1 MGTWLLRIN
10 TTFSS
15 ILCRW
20 VWPLEQVLAN
30 QVWAAVS
37 CLLQVHPLKR
47 KLLPLFLSLPLCWLE
62 YGHIWWAILNHTAH
76 ILFFTSRLELTLW
89 CLVRNQK
96 CKPKGKYSR
105 VWNGLKIWLSVF
117 SENKHIHLAYLILW
131 GVWDFLNLWAIST
144 LSFYL
149 FTVDCVGS
157 GLTCPVARG
166 ILVPW
171 PGIRPAPPALEGLF
185 FTTGSPTL
193 YLSIYEGHFSCFH
206 VFMATH
212 TWTPYLHA
220 LNNNM
225 HPNFRNADVEKNYA
239 CRKTFHP
246 VSVRKNLTIQ
256 SEYLRLRISASPPDN
271 SVMSHTWRYSRDL
284 MKHEAS

>member
-1 MGTWLLRIN
+1 MTECLQWKQAHPFGLFDPLGCLGLSKSLSYFHPFFLFIHCWLCRVRSYLSSGTWDL
-10 TTFSS
+10 SS
-15 ILCRW
+15 
-20 VWPLEQVLAN
+20 
-30 QVWAAVS
+30 
-37 CLLQVHPLKR
+37 
-47 KLLPLFLSLPLCWLE
+47 
-62 YGHIWWAILNHTAH
+62 
-76 ILFFTSRLELTLW
+76 LT
-89 CLVRNQK
+89 RDQ
-96 CKPKGKYSR
+96 
-105 VWNGLKIWLSVF
+105 
-117 SENKHIHLAYLILW
+117 
-131 GVWDFLNLWAIST
+131 
-144 LSFYL
+144 
-149 FTVDCVGS
+149 
-157 GLTCPVARG
+157 TCS
-166 ILVPW
+166 
-171 PGIRPAPPALEGLF
+171 PALEGLF

-225 HPNFRNADVEKNYA
+225 HPNFRNAEVEKNYA

>member
-10 TTFSS
+10 TTFPS

-47 KLLPLFLSLPLCWLE
+47 QLLPWFLSLPLCWLE

-76 ILFFTSRLELTLW
+76 ILFFISRLELTLW

-131 GVWDFLNLWAIST
+131 GVWDFLNLWATST

-149 FTVDCVGS
+149 FIYCWLCRVRSYLPSGTWDLNSLTRGQTCSPCVGRLVLHHWTTREVPHFIYPS
-157 GLTCPVARG
+157 TKDISVACMSLWPL
-166 ILVPW
+166 ILEPHVYMRWVTTRIP
-171 PGIRPAPPALEGLF
+171 ILEMLK
-185 FTTGSPTL
+185 L
-193 YLSIYEGHFSCFH
+193 KKIMLAEKLSIQLVLG
-206 VFMATH
+206 
-212 TWTPYLHA
+212 
-220 LNNNM
+220 
-225 HPNFRNADVEKNYA
+225 K
-239 CRKTFHP
+239 
-246 VSVRKNLTIQ
+246 I
-256 SEYLRLRISASPPDN
+256 
-271 SVMSHTWRYSRDL
+271 
-284 MKHEAS
+284 